1 MLAASACRCASA
13 EPVAMAVREIVEIGH
28 PALRTRAREVEQAEI
43 GSEEIETLI
52 DDLIE
57 TKRAADGAGIA
68 ANQIG
73 VPIRVAIAEVDGT
86 NPRYPYKPPIP
97 LTIAVNPVITPLDD
111 ELVEINEGCLSVPN
125 MRGNVMRHVNIR
137 VTYWDRDGIEHDE
150 VKRGLTAGTFQH
162 ELDHLD
168 GVLFLDRVHDSHSLT
183 TWEQF
188 ERFHRDDFV
197 RRITAFVER
206 VGS

>member
-1 MLAASACRCASA
+1 VTVLEVLHVGNPLLRDRS
-13 EPVAMAVREIVEIGH
+13 RELTLDE
-28 PALRTRAREVEQAEI
+28 LRAP
-43 GSEEIETLI
+43 ETQRLI
-52 DDLIE
+52 DDLID
-57 TKRAADGAGIA
+57 TMHATNGAGIA
-68 ANQIG
+68 APQVG
-73 VPIRVAIAEVDGT
+73 SLVRIATIEVT
-86 NPRYPYKPPIP
+86 HNPRYPYKPPIP
-97 LTIAVNPVITPLDD
+97 LTTVVNPVITPLDD

-137 VTYWDRDGIEHDE
+137 VQYLDRDGAEHDE